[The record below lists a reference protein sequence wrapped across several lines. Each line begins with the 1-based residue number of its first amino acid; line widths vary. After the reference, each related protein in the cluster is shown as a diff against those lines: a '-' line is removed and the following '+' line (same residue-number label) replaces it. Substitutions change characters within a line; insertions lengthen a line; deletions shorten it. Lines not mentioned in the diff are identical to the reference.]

1 MPIKIALITEQ
12 AEVSLGGA
20 ERSVFELASGLHL
33 FGAEVQILA
42 AKGSTDAKNV
52 HILCPQNLG
61 KRVNFF
67 IFEQALKKHLSENK
81 YDIIHSVLPFDF
93 ADIYQPRGGSY
104 PETIVRNAASY
115 QNRFVVAYK
124 RIFSVFN
131 TRRTTLLRAERKIAE
146 ATDTPIIAALSQ
158 YVAQQF
164 KQHYNTNPQRIAVIP
179 NGVIAGKKIDDNQV
193 YALRSQIMTKLGIK
207 EADNPIFFLFA
218 ANNFRLKG
226 LAPLIKAMKIAAERS
241 IHGKP
246 CLIVAGS
253 DKVKKYQRLAS
264 SLGINNIVFLG
275 ALGNIQKALV
285 TADVAVLPTFYDP
298 ASRIILEALIEGKP
312 VITTKY
318 NGATDLF
325 TNNRHGKVIDSPT
338 DYNALA
344 DAIVYFTDT
353 NNIQLA
359 SQAITK
365 DNLRQELSINRVAG
379 QLMEV
384 YESIMQ
390 KKGRQ

>member
-1 MPIKIALITEQ
+1 MPMKIALITEQ

-20 ERSVFELASGLHL
+20 ERSVFELASGLHS
-33 FGAEVQILA
+33 FGAEVRILA
-42 AKGSTDAKNV
+42 AKGTADAKNV
-52 HILCPQNLG
+52 HILCPQTRG

-93 ADIYQPRGGSY
+93 ADIYQPRGGTY
-104 PETIVRNAASY
+104 AETVVRNAASY
-115 QNRFVVAYK
+115 QNGFVVAFK

-131 TRRTTLLRAERKIAE
+131 TRRTTLLCAERKIAQ
-146 ATDTPIIAALSQ
+146 AIDYPVIAALSQ
-158 YVAQQF
+158 YVANQF
-164 KQHYNTNPQRIAVIP
+164 KQHYNTSPQRIVVIP

-193 YALRSQIMTKLGIK
+193 YALRSQLMAKLDIK
-207 EADNPIFFLFA
+207 EAENPVLFLFA

-226 LAPLIKAMKIAAERS
+226 LAPLIKAMKIAAGRPNR
-241 IHGKP
+241 GKP
-246 CLIVAGS
+246 CLIIAGS
-253 DKVKKYQRLAS
+253 DNVKKYQHLAS
-264 SLGINNIVFLG
+264 SIGVKNIVFLG
-275 ALGNIQKALV
+275 ALGNIQKALA

-298 ASRIILEALIEGKP
+298 ASRIILEALVEGKP

-325 TNNRHGKVIDSPT
+325 TNNRHGRVIDSPT
-338 DYNALA
+338 DINALA

-353 NNIQLA
+353 GNIKLA
-359 SQAITK
+359 SQAIMQ
-365 DNLRQELSINRVAG
+365 DNLRQELSINRVSG
-379 QLMEV
+379 QLMKV

-390 KKGRQ
+390 KKGRK